1 MFTLKLNDPKILNN
15 TIGTIAEFI
24 SDATFQITNE
34 GLKLVAMDPA
44 NISMVILTILPSAF
58 TEYQVNEPSKITI
71 NLDGFRQALRRVRAG
86 ESITLTHSANKLNIT
101 ITGTSTKR
109 FSIPLLE
116 DEEVER
122 KIPELDFKVKI
133 EMDSKEFR
141 DFVDDA
147 SIVSEAVGL
156 KAAENLLILT
166 AGDTG
171 RKVDIE
177 LAKGSSALVSMNIKE
192 PASSIYSVEYLKKM
206 SKAASFAD
214 SVKVNFSSEYPLRLD
229 FKALNQAQMSF
240 ILAPRIENK

>member
-1 MFTLKLNDPKILNN
+1 MFTLKVNDTKLLNN
-15 TIGTIAEFI
+15 TIGTISEFI
-24 SDATFQITNE
+24 TDATFNITNE

-86 ESITLTHSANKLNIT
+86 ESLTLTHSSNKLNVT
-101 ITGTSTKR
+101 IKGSSTKR
-109 FSIPLLE
+109 FSLPLLE
-116 DEEVER
+116 DEQVER
-122 KIPELDFKVKI
+122 KVPELDFKVTI

-141 DFVDDA
+141 DFIDDA
-147 SIVSEAVGL
+147 SIVSDAVAL
-156 KAAENLLILT
+156 KAAENLLLLT

-177 LAKGSSALVSMNIKE
+177 LKQGSDILVSMNIKE
-192 PASSIYSVEYLKKM
+192 PASSIYSVEYMKKM
-206 SKAASFAD
+206 AKAASFAD
-214 SVKVNFSSEYPLRLD
+214 SVTVNFASDYPLRLD